1 MTRGVVY
8 LDNNASTR
16 CDPRVVEA
24 MLPWLTEEYGN
35 PSSAHHAFGKR
46 AADACEEAREKVA
59 ALIGARRREI
69 VFTSGATEA
78 DNLAIQGAMRAHPEG
93 HLITGATEHHAVLD
107 VARHLEK
114 QGRGVAV
121 LPVDGEGRIT
131 ADRVSAA
138 LTPRTALVSL
148 MAANNETGVLHPLR
162 EIGAVCR
169 ERGVI
174 FHTDAAQLAGRLP
187 LDVDECGVDLLS
199 MSAHKIHG
207 PKGVGALYV
216 RRSPRAVRL
225 EPLVF
230 GGGQERGLRSGTL
243 PVPLVV
249 GFGVACELAREGMAA
264 EAARLRTLR
273 DRLQAEITGRL
284 EGVRVNGHPEQ
295 RLPNTL
301 NVSFEWVNGPAVLL
315 GLRGLAV
322 SSGAACAAADA
333 GPSHVLLA
341 MGLEEGLAQASLR
354 FGLGRWTT
362 EAEVD
367 FAIEEVARAVTAARA
382 GSPEEMMRR
391 GVLART

>member
-1 MTRGVVY
+1 MSRPVY

-35 PSSAHHAFGKR
+35 PSSPHHAFGKR
-46 AADACEEAREKVA
+46 AAEACEEARERVA

-69 VFTSGATEA
+69 VFTSGATES
-78 DNLAIQGAMRAHPEG
+78 DNLALMGAMRAHKGG
-93 HLITGATEHHAVLD
+93 HLVTAATEHHAVLD
-107 VARHLEK
+107 TARHLEK
-114 QGRGVAV
+114 QGYGVTV
-121 LPVDGEGRIT
+121 LPVDGDG
-131 ADRVSAA
+131 RVSAEQVRA
-138 LTPRTALVSL
+138 AITPATVLVSL
-148 MAANNETGVLHPLR
+148 MAANNETGTLHPLR

-169 ERGVI
+169 ERGVL
-174 FHTDAAQLAGRLP
+174 FHTDAAQMAGKLP
-187 LDVDECGVDLLS
+187 VDVDECGIDLMSLS
-199 MSAHKIHG
+199 GHKMHG

-225 EPLVF
+225 EPLVH

-243 PVPLVV
+243 PVPLLV
-249 GFGVACELAREGMAA
+249 GLGVACELSREAMSE
-264 EAARLRTLR
+264 EAVRLRGLR
-273 DRLQAEITGRL
+273 DRLEAAITGRL
-284 EGVRVNGHPEQ
+284 EGVTVNGHPRE
-295 RLPNTL
+295 RLATTL
-301 NVSFEWVNGPAVLL
+301 NVSFAWVNGPAVLL

-333 GPSHVLLA
+333 GPSHVLKA
-341 MGLEEGLAQASLR
+341 MGVEDGLAQASLR

-367 FAIEEVARAVTAARA
+367 YAADEVVRAVEAARA
-382 GSPEEMMRR
+382 ASPEDIVRR